1 MESKTRIKFN
11 NEFTEE
17 RYRFFLDDITQ
28 TAGTKIPF
36 RIAETPVFISNE
48 LLQRLLIAG
57 DEIISQILLPT
68 NLERSFEAVP
78 KACMVP
84 GDNGRPT
91 MLALDF
97 ALVLDERNN
106 LVPRLIELQGFPSL
120 FYYQHLLAEKYKAAF
135 PDFSQWS
142 HLLMR
147 DKDWMEDMKELILG
161 GHASEDVVL
170 MELDPRNQNT
180 YIDFL
185 ETSRHT
191 GIDIVCLS
199 ELFVEHGF
207 VYRKINGVNK
217 RVRRIY
223 NRVIFDELQ
232 KRPELIK
239 GFNPTDHV
247 EVEWVCHPDWY
258 FRISKHTLPN
268 LESEFVPHT
277 IFANNPAVGSL
288 ELKDYV
294 LKPLFSFSG
303 SGVELDVDSKILS
316 TLVDPSQYI
325 LQRKIEYAPCIK
337 TPDGDAKVE
346 IRMMYAWFEK
356 DDQPTPVI
364 TLARLSKGAM
374 VGVKYNQNQTWVGS
388 SVGLWES
395 NRANEK

>member
-1 MESKTRIKFN
+1 MESNTRIKFN

-57 DEIISQILLPT
+57 EEIISQMLLPT
-68 NLERSFEAVP
+68 NLERSIEAVP
-78 KACMVP
+78 NSCKVP

-97 ALVLDERNN
+97 ALVFDDRKNV
-106 LVPRLIELQGFPSL
+106 VPRLIELQGFPSL
-120 FYYQHLLAEKYKAAF
+120 YYYQDLLADKYKEAF

-142 HLLMR
+142 HLLM
-147 DKDWMEDMKELILG
+147 DESVWKVKMKDLILG
-161 GHASEDVVL
+161 GHAPEDVVL

-199 ELFVEHGF
+199 DLFVENGF
-207 VYRKINGVNK
+207 VYRKINGVKK

-277 IFANNPAVGSL
+277 VFANDTAVGSL

-294 LKPLFSFSG
+294 LKPLYSFSG
-303 SGVELDVDSKILS
+303 SGVELELDSKRLS
-316 TLVDPSQYI
+316 RLVDPSQYI

-374 VGVKYNQNQTWVGS
+374 VGVKYNQNRTWVGS
-388 SVGLWES
+388 SVGLWDAS
-395 NRANEK
+395 IL